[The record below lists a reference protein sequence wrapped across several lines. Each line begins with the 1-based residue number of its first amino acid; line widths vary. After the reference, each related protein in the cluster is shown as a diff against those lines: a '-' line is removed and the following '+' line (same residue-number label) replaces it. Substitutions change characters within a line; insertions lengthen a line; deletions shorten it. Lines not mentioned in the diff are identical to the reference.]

1 MTTPAG
7 WHPDPEGSGRSRWWD
22 GQQWT
27 SALQPNPTNPPSAQ
41 NFFDSH
47 ANPEPRGAKKKWPWI
62 VAGVLALFVV
72 IGLVNSG
79 GESSDSTAANEITST
94 PVTAESTAPAT
105 PIPPAPPIVEEL
117 PVETVQQAPPAAAEP
132 APPAVAELEPAAQQ
146 PGMTTAQ
153 RNAVRSAESYLDYTG
168 FSRQGLIGQLE
179 YEDYSTEDATFAVD
193 YVAPNWNEQA
203 VSVAESYLDYT
214 SFSRQGLID
223 QLIFDGFSPEQAQF
237 GVDGVGL

>member
-7 WHPDPEGSGRSRWWD
+7 WHPDPEGSGQSRWWD

-27 SALQPNPTNPPSAQ
+27 SALQPNPTDPSPAQ
-41 NFFDSH
+41 NLSDPH
-47 ANPEPRGAKKKWPWI
+47 ANPGPGGRKKKWPWI
-62 VAGVLALFVV
+62 VAGLLGLFVV

-94 PVTAESTAPAT
+94 PVTPESTAPAA
-105 PIPPAPPIVEEL
+105 PIPPSPPIVEEL
-117 PVETVQQAPPAAAEP
+117 PVETVQPAPPAAAEP
-132 APPAVAELEPAAQQ
+132 EPEPEPATQQ

-193 YVAPNWNEQA
+193 YVAPDWNEQA

-223 QLIFDGFSPEQAQF
+223 QLMFDGFSPEQAQF